1 MSDMHNYSSSII
13 DRQILARI
21 RTFFANTPQTNW
33 GKKQIVNKM
42 TEIETVCID
51 DVVDAQHCREQL
63 NKINERVEDIKKLT
77 TTQHYAVH
85 NKIQFYIDQI
95 EEILNEPG
103 SEPTKKG

>member
-42 TEIETVCID
+42 TEIEAECLDNAVG
-51 DVVDAQHCREQL
+51 ARHCGEQL
-63 NKINERVEDIKKLT
+63 NRIIRQVEDIKKLT
-77 TTQHYAVH
+77 ANGHYAVH